1 MSDWLSLRIAIQTMK
16 DYSKITLILTLLFTG
31 MAVMYSGMYP
41 AFKDMMENLG
51 PEMMEQFNFIPG
63 AEDMC

>member
-41 AFKDMMENLG
+41 
-51 PEMMEQFNFIPG
+51 
-63 AEDMC
+63 C